1 MDTDMH
7 TERQRERVWEGTNQ
21 QSLQFWAMA
30 DELGEVR
37 GGEMNITEVES
48 CQVQA
53 DGVQGSNKHG
63 CNCPHN

>member
-7 TERQRERVWEGTNQ
+7 TEKERERVWEGTNQ

-37 GGEMNITEVES
+37 GGKMNITEVES
-48 CQVQA
+48 CQVHA

-63 CNCPHN
+63 CNFPHN